1 MRINDDSL
9 IESYVVKDKSE
20 AILIRKIIPI
30 VKKTTFKTREKLEE
44 MLKQPSQENEQIYY
58 IYVNGT
64 MPQNNELEIASEEE
78 IFKRTTFKKM

>member
-44 MLKQPSQENEQIYY
+44 MLKQPS
-58 IYVNGT
+58 
-64 MPQNNELEIASEEE
+64 
-78 IFKRTTFKKM
+78 